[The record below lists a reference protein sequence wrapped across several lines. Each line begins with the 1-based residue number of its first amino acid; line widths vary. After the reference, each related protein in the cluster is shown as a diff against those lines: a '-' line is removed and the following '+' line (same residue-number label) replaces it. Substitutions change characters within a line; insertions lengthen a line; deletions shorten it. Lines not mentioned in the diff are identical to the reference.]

1 MESIL
6 KQNITQP
13 KIKRVAAYC
22 RVSTSFVDQLESLAA
37 QKEHFNTL
45 IKLNSNWIYAGL
57 FYDEGLS
64 GTKIYTRPGFLAL
77 MEAAKRGEIDL
88 IITKSISRF
97 SRNTKD
103 LLKCTRELKDLG
115 IDVHFERENISTLSM
130 EGELMLS
137 VLTSFAQTESES
149 TSQNVKWAKR
159 AKYKDGTY
167 MPSHV
172 AYGYKIEDG
181 KMVPDGIKAEA
192 VKLIFERY
200 LKGERVIDII
210 RFLEKEH
217 YPATK
222 IGKWSKDLI
231 FCIIKNINY
240 TGVFLCQKSYAD
252 ASFKTK
258 RNHGEEPMYLIQ
270 NHHEALISQE
280 TFDKAQAEIE
290 RRRKKYNIIY
300 DKNENL
306 NRYPLSYKVFC
317 GLCGSAYI
325 RTAGTEPMRSCS
337 STQTAGGCKKTTITE
352 DAIYKALGTLR
363 NKLVA
368 SKQIILQPLI
378 NTLRDNIDFT
388 LTPICKKADEKA
400 EKNLE
405 ERRKLSEK
413 QANGEISFEEYSSS
427 LEVLLSEYTVL
438 CEERQ
443 KAYQTLGDAK
453 TRLEEVRKLFRYL
466 RVTKISSE
474 PGLDILEPFI
484 EKIEV
489 FSNERELKF
498 HLFCGLCLKEKY

>member
-1 MESIL
+1 MESFL
-6 KQNITQP
+6 KQNITQT

-22 RVSTSFVDQLESLAA
+22 RVSTSSNKQHESIEA
-37 QKEHFNTL
+37 QKEHFDML
-45 IKLNSNWIYAGL
+45 ISSNANWIYAGL

-64 GTKIYTRPGFLAL
+64 GTKLYTRPGFLAL

-103 LLKCTRELKDLG
+103 LLKCTRELFDLG
-115 IDVHFERENISTLSM
+115 VEVHFERENIYTLSM

-137 VLTSFAQTESES
+137 VLSSFAQNESES
-149 TSQNVKWAKR
+149 TSANIKWGKR
-159 AKYKDGTY
+159 ATFQDGTY
-167 MPSHV
+167 MPATA

-181 KMVPDGIKAEA
+181 KMILDEIRADA
-192 VKLIFERY
+192 VKLIFEHY
-200 LKGERVIDII
+200 LNGDRVIDII

-217 YPATK
+217 YPAVK
-222 IGKWSKDLI
+222 DRKWNKSLI
-231 FCIIKNINY
+231 SYIIRNMNY
-240 TGVFLCQKSYAD
+240 TGDLLCQKVYSNS
-252 ASFKTK
+252 SFKLK
-258 RNHGEEPMYLIQ
+258 RNSGEEPMYLIQ
-270 NHHEALISQE
+270 NHHEAIISHE
-280 TFDKAQAEIE
+280 TFEKAQKEIE
-290 RRRKKYNIIY
+290 RRRNRY
-300 DKNENL
+300 KNPNEKTNL
-306 NRYPLSYKVFC
+306 VRYPLSSKVFC
-317 GLCGSAYI
+317 GLCGSAYT

-337 STQTAGGCKKTTITE
+337 STQTAGGCKRTTILE

-363 NKLVA
+363 NKLIA

-413 QANGEISFEEYSSS
+413 QANGEISFEKYSAK
-427 LEVLLSEYTVL
+427 LEVLLSEYTIL

-443 KAYQTLGDAK
+443 KAYQVLGAAK
-453 TRLEEVRKLFRYL
+453 TKLEEVRKLFRYL

-474 PGLDILEPFI
+474 LGLDILDPFI

-489 FSNERELKF
+489 FSKERELTF
-498 HLFCGLCLKEKY
+498 HFFCGLSLKEKY